1 MAKQEVRY
9 ELQDHI
15 LTLTLDRPDA
25 RNAWSETMVREYLA
39 ALTRAEADEDVHVVI
54 LTGAGDAFSAGG
66 DIKAM
71 QEKSGMFAGDPAELR
86 ARYKTGLQQVT
97 LAMQRFS
104 KPIVAA
110 INGPAIGAGLDL
122 ACMCDLRIA
131 SSRAKFGSTFVALG
145 LIPGDGGAW
154 LLQRVVGRARALEL
168 VMTGR
173 VIRAQDAE
181 RIGLIHEFVEPEFVM
196 ARAREVAEEIAQH
209 PPLAVQLARALAYK
223 AEDMTL
229 SDSLDLAATY
239 QGIVQNRPE
248 HFDRLEA
255 LVARLKK

>member
-1 MAKQEVRY
+1 MANQEVRY

-25 RNAWSETMVREYLA
+25 RNAWSEAMVREYLD
-39 ALTRAEADEDVHVVI
+39 ALARADADEDVHVVI

-86 ARYKTGLQQVT
+86 ARYKAGLQQVT

-173 VIRAQDAE
+173 VIRAPDAE

-196 ARAREVAEEIAQH
+196 GRAREVAAEIAQH